1 MYLPFYVLHD
11 FFAIYSVIKGLL
23 HGLFTALVI
32 LYGNPDVRGVFF
44 VNMKK

>member
-23 HGLFTALVI
+23 HRLFTALVI
-32 LYGNPDVRGVFF
+32 LYSNPDVRGVFF